1 MLKII
6 EKAKLWFAI
15 SLIIII
21 IGAGFAAVKGF
32 NIGIDFK
39 GGNIVVVD
47 MGGKFDKTKADNIV
61 KKYDKTANTNTS
73 DETEYEIKSG
83 SMTTDQISSMFS
95 DLKKEFNLKDA
106 ALISQDYI
114 GGSIGKET
122 AQKAIWSIIIATIC
136 MLIYVGIRFEFKF
149 GIAAIIAL
157 VHDVLI
163 TLAVYAV
170 LQIPLNAS
178 FVAAML
184 TIIGYSIND
193 TIVVFDRIRENV
205 KKTRKPDFTQ
215 VADISITQTMTRSL
229 YTVLTTLFTIVAVN
243 IFVPT
248 VREFSIPLIIGIISG
263 CYSSIFIAS
272 PLWVIF
278 KSKKKAAVK

>member
-6 EKAKLWFAI
+6 EKTKLWIAI

-21 IGAGFAAVKGF
+21 IGAGFAFTRGF

-39 GGNIVVVD
+39 GGTKIAVD
-47 MGGKFDKTKADNIV
+47 MGGKFDKEKADSIV
-61 KKYDKTANTNTS
+61 KKYDAAASTNTA

-83 SMTTDQISSMFS
+83 SITTDQISSMFS
-95 DLKKEFNLKDA
+95 DLKKEFNLKDS
-106 ALISQDYI
+106 ALLSQDFI
-114 GGSIGKET
+114 GESVGAET
-122 AQKAIWSIIIATIC
+122 RQKALWAVIIATIC

-149 GIAAIIAL
+149 GTAAIIAL

-170 LQIPLNAS
+170 FSIPLNLS
-178 FVAAML
+178 FIAAML

-193 TIVVFDRIRENV
+193 TIVVFDRIRENL
-205 KKTRKPDFTQ
+205 KKTRKPDFAE
-215 VADISITQTMTRSL
+215 VANISITQTLTRSI
-229 YTVLTTLFTIVAVN
+229 YTVLTTLFTIIAVN
-243 IFVPT
+243 VFVPT
-248 VREFSIPLIIGIISG
+248 VREFTMPLIIGIISG
-263 CYSSIFIAS
+263 CYSSIFIAA

>member
-6 EKAKLWFAI
+6 EKTKLWIAI

-21 IGAGFAAVKGF
+21 IGMGFAAVKGF

-39 GGNIVVVD
+39 GGNIVTID
-47 MGGKFDKTKADNIV
+47 MGKKFDKAKADSIV
-61 KKYDKTANTNTS
+61 KKYDSAANTNTA
-73 DETEYEIKSG
+73 DETEYEIKS
-83 SMTTDQISSMFS
+83 SSLAAEQVSTMFS
-95 DLKKEFNLKDA
+95 DLKKEFNLKDS
-106 ALISQDYI
+106 ALLSQDYI

-122 AQKAIWSIIIATIC
+122 TQKAIWSVLIATIC

-157 VHDVLI
+157 IHDVLI
-163 TLAVYAV
+163 TLSVYAV
-170 LQIPLNAS
+170 FQIPLNSS
-178 FVAAML
+178 FIAAIL

-193 TIVVFDRIRENV
+193 TIVVFDRIRENL
-205 KKTRKPDFTQ
+205 KKTRKPVYAE
-215 VADISITQTMTRSL
+215 VADISITQTITRSL
-229 YTVLTTLFTIVAVN
+229 YTVITTLFTIVAVN

-278 KSKKKAAVK
+278 RSKKKAAK